1 MSHLRLAF
9 FAQQNT
15 LEIHLRVST
24 FVLFYCCV
32 VFHSA
37 MYLKTSFFKK
47 KYLFIYLFMAVLGL
61 GCYTWA
67 FLVVVSRGFSC

>member
-47 KYLFIYLFMAVLGL
+47 IIYLFIYLWLCWVLVATHGL
-61 GCYTWA
+61 
-67 FLVVVSRGFSC
+67 F